1 LETFD
6 KGNDSFGLEI
16 EAWTTSKSI
25 LPKTSLERIHT
36 PPMIAVAPINW
47 DMLNLSERNKKAKQT
62 VRIGEL
68 HLNEVALEGP
78 ITLMAT

>member
-1 LETFD
+1 
-6 KGNDSFGLEI
+6 
-16 EAWTTSKSI
+16 
-25 LPKTSLERIHT
+25 
-36 PPMIAVAPINW
+36 MIAVAPINW